1 MSIDKETPHNKPS
14 TDISELMSKVLE
26 KGSDLFKELADK
38 GMNLIQQKKVQE
50 VLEEFQKELDNPLKV
65 AVVGGSGV
73 GKSTLINS
81 IFGTNLKTSSDSKGC
96 TTEFEWI
103 TTEKTIHVL
112 DCPGIG
118 DATPENDEKYREGYQ
133 EHLPEAD
140 LIIVVDQMGRNYSS
154 LRDTIDSI
162 PEDLRFIVVLTQPD
176 KLLNSKKGIGKH
188 WELDPYQPKDELRKK
203 IESQREACSEAI
215 KIPSTKILAVS
226 SLVEEDDDEPLHW
239 GHSAV
244 VDKLIQNAKSAI
256 VKAQTV
262 KKAKEENVS
271 EKAKAN
277 AESGVIDWVMDKVG
291 DVVEAVGDFATKA
304 AISKVVSWLARRWF
318 VK

>member
-1 MSIDKETPHNKPS
+1 MGIEKEESHNKPS

-26 KGSDLFKELADK
+26 KGSDLAKELAVK
-38 GMNLIQQKKVQE
+38 GMNHIQQKKVQE
-50 VLEEFQKELDNPLKV
+50 VLEEFHKELDKPLKV
-65 AVVGGSGV
+65 AIVGGSGV

-81 IFGTNLKTSSDSKGC
+81 IFGTNLKTSSGGKGC

-103 TTEKTIHVL
+103 TSEETIHVL

-118 DATPENDEKYREGYQ
+118 DATPENDEIYRKGYK
-133 EHLPEAD
+133 EHLGGAD

-154 LRDTIDSI
+154 MRDTIDSI
-162 PEDLRFIVVLTQPD
+162 PQDLRFIVVLTQAD
-176 KLLNSKKGIGKH
+176 KLLNSKRIGKY
-188 WELDPYQPKDELRKK
+188 WELDPYQPKDELRKE
-203 IESQREACSEAI
+203 IESHREACSEAI
-215 KIPSTKILAVS
+215 EIASTKILAVS

-244 VDKLIQNAKSAI
+244 VEKLIQNAKSAI

-277 AESGVIDWVMDKVG
+277 AESGVIDWVMDKLG

-304 AISKVVSWLARRWF
+304 AITKVVSWLARRWF
-318 VK
+318 